1 MSARRRLRPDD
12 CLVVAAAGA
21 RCDVH
26 EGPPRTRVGEATHA
40 TDEAREAGEGGEGEG
55 EGGKTPVKRGASA
68 AANATTAAEST
79 AYLLENLA
87 RILAVERSKEIGESV
102 DILTSAKKLF
112 VYGVGRS
119 GLAARAFAMRMV
131 QLGIDCYFLG
141 ETISPVGSDGEAV
154 LLVSNPGLE

>member
-12 CLVVAAAGA
+12 CLVVAAPRA

-26 EGPPRTRVGEATHA
+26 EGHPRGRMREAA
-40 TDEAREAGEGGEGEG
+40 RGPDEAREGGEREGG
-55 EGGKTPVKRGASA
+55 EGGKTPVKRGPSA

-79 AYLLENLA
+79 AYLLENLT